1 MTDNKLKSYDFSLP
15 KELIAQ
21 KPTEKRSSSRLLV
34 INHENN
40 DFACEPKIKESTFA
54 CVTNFL
60 REDDLLVFNDSK
72 VIPVRIEC
80 FKETGAKIEIFIL
93 DTKAIRRHDS
103 RVYFCAMVKPKK
115 KLRGKIK
122 LFLGKSKHHLIVE
135 DLLEVGSKFCII
147 SSSLSIDA
155 LIEQFGKIP
164 LPPYID
170 RVPDKLDEERYQTIY
185 AKTTGSLAA
194 PTAGLHFDS
203 ETFEELKRKNIDTVF
218 LTLHIGLATFTPIIE
233 EDISNHN
240 MHSEH
245 FSVSEEA
252 LSKI

>member
-1 MTDNKLKSYDFSLP
+1 MLHFVSMTDNKLESYDFSLP

-40 DFACEPKIKESTFA
+40 DFACDPKINESTFA

-80 FKETGAKIEIFIL
+80 FKETGAKIEIFLL
-93 DTKAIRRHDS
+93 DTKAIRHHNS

-115 KLRGKIK
+115 KLRENIK

-135 DLLEVGSKFCII
+135 DLLEVDSKFCII
-147 SSSLSIDA
+147 SSSLS
-155 LIEQFGKIP
+155 
-164 LPPYID
+164 
-170 RVPDKLDEERYQTIY
+170 
-185 AKTTGSLAA
+185 
-194 PTAGLHFDS
+194 
-203 ETFEELKRKNIDTVF
+203 
-218 LTLHIGLATFTPIIE
+218 
-233 EDISNHN
+233 
-240 MHSEH
+240 
-245 FSVSEEA
+245 
-252 LSKI
+252 